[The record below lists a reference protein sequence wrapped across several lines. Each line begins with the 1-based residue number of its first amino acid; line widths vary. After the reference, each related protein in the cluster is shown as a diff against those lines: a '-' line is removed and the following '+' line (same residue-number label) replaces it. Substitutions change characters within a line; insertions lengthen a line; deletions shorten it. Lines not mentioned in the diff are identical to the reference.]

1 MIERRTA
8 KTEPPPPAEQTRR
21 EMLEHAD
28 KLSELIN
35 GLAAHR
41 GWIVEMAERMP
52 GGSVK
57 PND

>member
-1 MIERRTA
+1 MKRDEKQT
-8 KTEPPPPAEQTRR
+8 TPPPPAEETRR

-28 KLSELIN
+28 KLTALIQ
-35 GLAAHR
+35 GLVDHR

-57 PND
+57 P